1 MTICIYVY
9 KWPYSSTLNSEV
21 SNCKRVI
28 VLICTVLMN
37 QIPKIVGIRL
47 YTSFAGVSL
56 DRYFPWSRVLP
67 NALCFQNMTS
77 SCLQSQ
83 QSYCGRF
90 PKTKPCFCPFGGCE
104 QNMAKKA
111 THVLYGARMGPP
123 HCRIHSLYSR
133 GRAAICRF
141 HPLHS
146 DHIWTLIT
154 AYIHT
159 AESILA
165 YG

>member
-1 MTICIYVY
+1 MTIYIYIWY

-21 SNCKRVI
+21 SNYKRVI
-28 VLICTVLMN
+28 VLTWSVLMN

-56 DRYFPWSRVLP
+56 SRYFPWSRVLP

-77 SCLQSQ
+77 SFLESQ

-90 PKTKPCFCPFGGCE
+90 PKTKPCFFPFGGCE

-111 THVLYGARMGPP
+111 THVLYGAR
-123 HCRIHSLYSR
+123 
-133 GRAAICRF
+133 
-141 HPLHS
+141 
-146 DHIWTLIT
+146 HIAEYT
-154 AYIHT
+154 AYT
-159 AESILA
+159 VAGELPSADSIPCILTIS
-165 YG
+165 GL